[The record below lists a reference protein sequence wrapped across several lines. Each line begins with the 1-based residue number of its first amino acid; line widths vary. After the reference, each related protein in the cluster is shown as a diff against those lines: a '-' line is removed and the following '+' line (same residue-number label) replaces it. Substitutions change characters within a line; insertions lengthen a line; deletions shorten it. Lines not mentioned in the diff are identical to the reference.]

1 MTDAFLQSMTF
12 SRAGEFLDT
21 CDCDECDNIPPPIR
35 RFIHERKR
43 QRLTAGPI
51 KRTQQRTL
59 VGRHD
64 RISLWCVHMP
74 KNADPLIE
82 FGSSHRI
89 VWIKQLH
96 TNRNASDNDSGV
108 LRWIGK
114 GIIGSHDEQNSRER
128 LVEWTEGKVFLVP
141 SNGGK
146 AVGWIYSS
154 DTYATKGETN
164 VVDDASA
171 ASSKDQHGKGNNFAI
186 LYLF

>member
-1 MTDAFLQSMTF
+1 MTF

-35 RFIHERKR
+35 RFIHKRKR

-51 KRTQQRTL
+51 KRTQQRIL

-64 RISLWCVHMP
+64 RISLWCVNMP

-89 VWIKQLH
+89 VWIKQLR
-96 TNRNASDNDSGV
+96 TNHDASDHKSGI

-146 AVGWIYSS
+146 AVGWIYASDSS
-154 DTYATKGETN
+154 HATRAENG
-164 VVDDASA
+164 VVDDVFVKNSN
-171 ASSKDQHGKGNNFAI
+171 DQSGKGNNFAI